1 MTSRNRLVCFLATMA
16 FAVTGAPVFAQV
28 AAAPSAAEVLAAH
41 SEDEPASAPTERYV
55 AVGDGTVRDNE
66 TGLLWAD
73 KDNGGDI
80 DWPDAQRYCAA
91 MGPGWDLPSAEDL
104 MRIYD
109 AQRQVHQECIGQ
121 LHCAITP
128 LISVTGLTPWT
139 RQGNGDSEAW
149 YVYLADGKPYA
160 YASGNT
166 QGKRALCMHGPS

>member
-1 MTSRNRLVCFLATMA
+1 MTSRTRLVCFAATWTLAMAGVAA
-16 FAVTGAPVFAQV
+16 FAQSADT
-28 AAAPSAAEVLAAH
+28 PSTAEMPAAH
-41 SEDEPASAPTERYV
+41 TEDEPASVASERYV
-55 AVGDGTVRDNE
+55 ALGDGSVRDNE

-80 DWPDAQRYCAA
+80 DWPDAMRFCEA
-91 MGPGWDLPSAEDL
+91 MGPGWGLPSAEDL

-128 LISVTGLTPWT
+128 LISLTGLTPWT
-139 RQGNGDSEAW
+139 RQANGESEAW

-166 QGKRALCMHGPS
+166 QGKRALCVHAPN